1 MYDDKGVET
10 SREEFQNKKGQ
21 IGKAIASSNSIYDD
35 NGKVKEAIK
44 TENGVTVKRVYT
56 YEKDKKV
63 GETVY
68 ENDVK
73 TLFIE
78 YKENKKIVHIFSED
92 IEINVFE
99 EAIE

>member
-1 MYDDKGVET
+1 MET
-10 SREEFQNKKGQ
+10 ELEVAREEYQNKKGE
-21 IGKAIASSNSIYDD
+21 IGKSLNSSNNIYDD
-35 NGKVKEAIK
+35 DGKIKEEIK
-44 TENGVTVKRVYT
+44 TENGITVRTVYT

-63 GETVY
+63 SETVY

-73 TLFIE
+73 TIFIE
-78 YKENKKIVHIFSED
+78 YKEGKKIVHIFDED